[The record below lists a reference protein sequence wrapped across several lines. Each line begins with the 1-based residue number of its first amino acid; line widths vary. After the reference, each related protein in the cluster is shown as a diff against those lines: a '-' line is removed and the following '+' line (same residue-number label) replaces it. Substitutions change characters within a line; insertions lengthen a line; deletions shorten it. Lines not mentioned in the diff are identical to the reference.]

1 MSPLIVGITGGIYG
15 GENKYVPIFR
25 FCDILI
31 CFGTLSM
38 SFRMCGLALIY
49 HSVLIK
55 IDLDSSTTFVSLEY
69 YSTWYSCTGTR
80 HGTKFSTRVHTK
92 FSSRVSSST

>member
-15 GENKYVPIFR
+15 KKNKYVPIFR

-38 SFRMCGLALIY
+38 SFRMCRLALLWR
-49 HSVLIK
+49 VLR
-55 IDLDSSTTFVSLEY
+55 STIRRIRRFKVALTNA
-69 YSTWYSCTGTR
+69 TNM
-80 HGTKFSTRVHTK
+80 HDKFWHQARGEILASEA
-92 FSSRVSSST
+92 